1 MKGRKFLLRYGLLSA
16 LVALLILFSFIA
28 PGFLS
33 GRNAVNILREMC
45 ILSLFTMALT
55 TVVIAGGFDLAFA
68 SGATVS
74 GIVGLVLIKNFGW
87 AVLPAFILV
96 FLFNLA
102 LAGIKGLVVVKLKMP
117 SFIATLAVGTVC
129 MGFSRLMT
137 GGTTFFA
144 ASWPPGFSFLGR
156 GQIGTIPVQV
166 FILLITGLIAVNL
179 MERTRL
185 GRYTYATGGNEEAA
199 RHVGIKTD
207 KTRYITWIIS
217 GILCGLASV
226 TLISQLGAASPEM
239 GEGYLMPAITS
250 MFLGCIAYK
259 EGVPNILGSLTAAGV
274 ITILSNAFVMMGLRF
289 YWKDVVTGVVL
300 LIAVGVVSIIKKGKL
315 YDVVAGF

>member
-55 TVVIAGGFDLAFA
+55 AVVIAGGFDLAFA

-74 GIVGLVLIKNFGW
+74 GIIGLVLIKNFGW

-102 LAGIKGLVVVKLKMP
+102 LAGIKGFVVVKLKMP

-156 GQIGTIPVQV
+156 GQIGPIPVQV
-166 FILLITGLIAVNL
+166 FILLIIGLIAVNL

-289 YWKDVVTGVVL
+289 YWKDVVTGIVL
-300 LIAVGVVSIIKKGKL
+300 LVAVGVVSIIKKGKL

>member
-166 FILLITGLIAVNL
+166 FILLLTGLIAVNL

-259 EGVPNILGSLTAAGV
+259 EGVPNILGSITAAGV
-274 ITILSNAFVMMGLRF
+274 ITILSNGFVMMGLRF

>member
-16 LVALLILFSFIA
+16 LVLLLILFSFIA

-33 GRNAVNILREMC
+33 ARNAVNILREMC

-55 TVVIAGGFDLAFA
+55 AVVIAGGFDLAFA
-68 SGATVS
+68 SGATVA
-74 GIVGLVLIKNFGW
+74 GIIGLVLIKNFAW
-87 AVLPAFILV
+87 AVIPAFLIV

-102 LAGIKGLVVVKLKMP
+102 LAAIKGFVVVKLKMP

-144 ASWPPGFSFLGR
+144 ASWPPGFSFMGR
-156 GQIGTIPVQV
+156 GQIGPIPIQV
-166 FILLITGLIAVNL
+166 FILFIAGIIAVNL

-207 KTRYITWIIS
+207 KTRYITWAIS
-217 GILCGLASV
+217 GILCGIASI

>member
-1 MKGRKFLLRYGLLSA
+1 MNGRKFLLRYGLLSA
-16 LVALLILFSFIA
+16 LVLLFILFSFIA

-33 GRNAVNILREMC
+33 TRNIINILREMC
-45 ILSLFTMALT
+45 ILSLFAMALT

-68 SGATVS
+68 SGATVA

-102 LAGIKGLVVVKLKMP
+102 LAGIKGFVVVKLKMP

-144 ASWPPGFSFLGR
+144 AAWPPGFSFLGR
-156 GQIGTIPVQV
+156 GQIGPIPVQV
-166 FILLITGLIAVNL
+166 FILLIAGFIAVNL
-179 MERTRL
+179 LERTRL

-207 KTRYITWIIS
+207 KTRYITWAIS
-217 GILCGLASV
+217 GILCGIASV

-289 YWKDVVTGVVL
+289 YWKDVVTGVL
-300 LIAVGVVSIIKKGKL
+300 LLVAVGVVSIIKKGKL

>member
-16 LVALLILFSFIA
+16 LVLLLILFSFIA
-28 PGFLS
+28 PGFMS
-33 GRNAVNILREMC
+33 ARNAVNILREMC

-55 TVVIAGGFDLAFA
+55 AVVIAGGFDLAFA

-74 GIVGLVLIKNFGW
+74 GIIGLVLIKNFGW

-259 EGVPNILGSLTAAGV
+259 EGVPNILGSITAAGV
-274 ITILSNAFVMMGLRF
+274 ITILSNGFVMMGLRF

>member
-1 MKGRKFLLRYGLLSA
+1 MNSRKFLLRYGLLSA
-16 LVALLILFSFIA
+16 TALLFILFSFIA

-33 GRNAVNILREMC
+33 IRNMINILREMC
-45 ILSLFTMALT
+45 ILGLFSMALT

-68 SGATVS
+68 SGATVA
-74 GIVGLVLIKNFGW
+74 GIIGLVLIKNFSW
-87 AVLPAFILV
+87 AVLPAFFLV
-96 FLFNLA
+96 FLINLA
-102 LAGIKGLVVVKLKMP
+102 LAGIKGLIVVKLKMP
-117 SFIATLAVGTVC
+117 SFIATLGVGTVC

-144 ASWPPGFSFLGR
+144 AAWPPGFSFLGR
-156 GQIGTIPVQV
+156 GQIGPIPVQV
-166 FILLITGLIAVNL
+166 FVLLITGIIAVNVL
-179 MERTRL
+179 ERTRL
-185 GRYTYATGGNEEAA
+185 GRYIYATGGNEEAA

-207 KTRYITWIIS
+207 KTRYITWLIS
-217 GILCGLASV
+217 GLLCGIASI

-239 GEGYLMPAITS
+239 GEGFLMPAIAS

-259 EGVPNILGSLTAAGV
+259 EGVPNILGTLTAAGL

-289 YWKDVVTGVVL
+289 YWKDVVTGLVL
-300 LIAVGVVSIIKKGKL
+300 LIAVGVVAILKKGKL

>member
-1 MKGRKFLLRYGLLSA
+1 MNGRKFLLRYGLLSA
-16 LVALLILFSFIA
+16 LVLLFILFSFIA

-33 GRNAVNILREMC
+33 TRNIINILREMC
-45 ILSLFTMALT
+45 ILSLFAMALT

-68 SGATVS
+68 SGATVA

-87 AVLPAFILV
+87 AVFPAFLLV
-96 FLFNLA
+96 FFFNIA
-102 LAGIKGLVVVKLKMP
+102 LAAIKGFVVVKLKMP

-144 ASWPPGFSFLGR
+144 AEWPPGFSFLGR
-156 GQIGTIPVQV
+156 GQIGPIPVQV
-166 FILLITGLIAVNL
+166 FILLIAGFIAVNL
-179 MERTRL
+179 LERTRL

-207 KTRYITWIIS
+207 KTRYITWAIS
-217 GILCGLASV
+217 GILCGIASV

-300 LIAVGVVSIIKKGKL
+300 LVAVGVVSIIKKGKL